1 MGVLNEF
8 MDKVKKRNSGGT
20 FFKGKL
26 GDLIDKSPELLRQT
40 MHSRRI
46 QDLRRITRIQ
56 DPQDALHAFEAELRR
71 IQDLQAELQQIQ
83 AELQRRDELP
93 HGGAGAHSED
103 QRVNEESSS
112 HSALLLEP
120 AAPPAEE
127 KADEDASSSTA
138 VVLEPEAGYEHTMLL
153 KSMAKTVWRT
163 RAIFLDKE
171 SVTHIDEAVNASH
184 VRRLAS
190 AAPTYD
196 AATKGR
202 TQDRRLTSAAP
213 TSGSSHSTLMW
224 MCACFMLFM
233 LYAHHWAADEFRPL

>member
-71 IQDLQAELQQIQ
+71 IQDLQDELQQIQ

-93 HGGAGAHSED
+93 HGGAGAHSKD
-103 QRVNEESSS
+103 QRVNKESS
-112 HSALLLEP
+112 
-120 AAPPAEE
+120 
-127 KADEDASSSTA
+127 DTTA
-138 VVLEPEAGYEHTMLL
+138 VVLDPEAGYEHTMLL
-153 KSMAKTVWRT
+153 RSMAKTVWRT
-163 RAIFLDKE
+163 RAVFLDKE
-171 SVTHIDEAVNASH
+171 SVTHIDEAVNATH
-184 VRRLAS
+184 LRRLAS

-224 MCACFMLFM
+224 MCACYMLFM
-233 LYAHHWAADEFRPL
+233 LYAHHWAAEEFRPL